1 MNFQTMSKQRKMI
14 LIAAAV
20 GVIAMFLPWISISL
34 GPFGGGSVSGMHG
47 WGILVF
53 LCFVVAGAVAF
64 MGDQSSNLNQAN
76 WMVAL
81 LAGGIATLII
91 AIDFLKN
98 MDFISLYG
106 VGLYLALAAAICV
119 LLFTFMFRSASDS
132 LQGGFD
138 SLKNSINSKINTPP
152 TGTTTTTPS
161 ATNVSHTTTDETTR
175 PTA

>member
-1 MNFQTMSKQRKMI
+1 MI
-14 LIAAAV
+14 LIASAV

-47 WGILVF
+47 WGILAF
-53 LCFVVAGAVAF
+53 LCFIVAGAVAF
-64 MGDQSSNLNQAN
+64 MGDQTSNLNQAN

-98 MDFISLYG
+98 MDFISLYS
-106 VGLYLALAAAICV
+106 VGFYLALAAAICV
-119 LLFTFMFRSASDS
+119 LAFTFMFRSASDS

-138 SLKNSINSKINTPP
+138 SLKTSINSRMNTTS
-152 TGTTTTTPS
+152 TGTTTTTTPS
-161 ATNVSHTTTDETTR
+161 TTNVSHTTTTDDTTR